1 MKIEKFKKYDHTAE
15 DNNYCVVLSNFE
27 EFKRFSK
34 GETAEL
40 VEFVKTHRK
49 ELGFWLWESF
59 PVVFTFVK
67 GEKEAREFVKRAID
81 EINDIEYTT
90 IQLYAKENGYKGA
103 YEVLSGEA
111 DGYARISYSDQGYLI
126 DSIEV

>member
-1 MKIEKFKKYDHTAE
+1 MKIEKLKKYDHTAE

-49 ELGFWLWESF
+49 ELGFLALGKF
-59 PVVFTFVK
+59 PRRFHFCE
-67 GEKEAREFVKRAID
+67 G
-81 EINDIEYTT
+81 
-90 IQLYAKENGYKGA
+90 
-103 YEVLSGEA
+103 
-111 DGYARISYSDQGYLI
+111 
-126 DSIEV
+126 

>member
-1 MKIEKFKKYDHTAE
+1 MKIEKFKKYDHTAK

-27 EFKRFSK
+27 EFKCFSK

-40 VEFVKTHRK
+40 VEFFETHRK
-49 ELGFWLWESF
+49 ELGFWLWGSF

-103 YEVLSGEA
+103 YEVLSGKA

>member
-40 VEFVKTHRK
+40 VEIVKTHRK
-49 ELGFWLWESF
+49 ELGFWLWERF
-59 PVVFTFVK
+59 TVVFTFVK
-67 GEKEAREFVKRAID
+67 GEKEAREFVKKAID

-90 IQLYAKENGYKGA
+90 IHLYAKENGYKGA